1 MQRTIAPFILTQ
13 FASITSVISGSM
25 VFIAIPWIA
34 LELAGSAAT
43 SGLVVAITGIPGLL
57 FAPFI
62 GSVIDR
68 FGRKRTAVWI
78 EFLTAFTALLIPL
91 TDWALGLTIPLL
103 IAIGVARGVV
113 APGGATARKSLVPDV
128 AEPAQMTLDRANS
141 IHEAIFAAGFA
152 IGPALATFF
161 IALIGSTNTFY
172 VVALMG
178 FLSALFASLVFVT
191 EKHEANDDSEKE
203 PFFVYALQGF
213 KILFSNPAVFVMM
226 AAIMVLAVIY
236 LPTEMVV
243 LPAHFTAL
251 GDPEGLGLVISA
263 GAGASVIGALGFERL
278 HKRFSYA
285 TILRFAILGIG
296 ISMFPLSFLPPVPL
310 MVVFFFFLGLAW
322 GPLLPL
328 LNTVIQK
335 KIPANKR
342 GRVFALE
349 MTIWHAGPLISM
361 YAVGTAVDAFGV
373 GPVYLLLAAGVFA
386 AALLVSFNRYIGQL
400 NS

>member
-1 MQRTIAPFILTQ
+1 VKRTFAPFILTQ

-34 LELAGSAAT
+34 LEIVGSAAT
-43 SGLVVAITGIPGLL
+43 AGLVVAITGIPGLV
-57 FAPFI
+57 FAPLV

-68 FGRKRTAVWI
+68 FGRKRTAVWV
-78 EFLTAFTALLIPL
+78 ESLTAFTALLIPL
-91 TDWALGLTIPLL
+91 VDWAIGLTIPLL
-103 IAIGVARGVV
+103 IAIGIVRGVV
-113 APGGATARKSLVPDV
+113 APGGGTARKSLVPDV
-128 AEPAQMTLDRANS
+128 AEPAKMTLDRANS

-152 IGPALATFF
+152 IGPALATFL
-161 IALIGSTNTFY
+161 IARIGSTNTFY
-172 VVALMG
+172 VVAVMG
-178 FLSALFASLVFVT
+178 FLSALFAMLIFVT
-191 EKHEANDDSEKE
+191 EKHEANDESEKE
-203 PFFVYALQGF
+203 PFFIYALQGF
-213 KILFSNPAVFVMM
+213 KILFSNPAVFVIM
-226 AAIMVLAVIY
+226 AAIVILAVIY

-263 GAGASVIGALGFERL
+263 GAAASVIGALGFEKL

-285 TILRFAILGIG
+285 AILRMAILGIG
-296 ISMFPLSFLPPVPL
+296 ISMFPLSFLPSLPW
-310 MVVFFFFLGLAW
+310 MVVLYFFLGLAW

-361 YAVGTAVDAFGV
+361 YAVGSAVDALGV
-373 GPVYLLLAAGVFA
+373 GPVYLFLAAGVFA
-386 AALLVSFNRYIGQL
+386 AALLVSFNRYIKQL
-400 NS
+400 NT

>member
-1 MQRTIAPFILTQ
+1 
-13 FASITSVISGSM
+13 M

-34 LELAGSAAT
+34 LEIVGSAAT
-43 SGLVVAITGIPGLL
+43 AGLVVAITGIPGLV
-57 FAPFI
+57 FAPLV

-68 FGRKRTAVWI
+68 FGRKRTAVWV
-78 EFLTAFTALLIPL
+78 ESLTAFTALLIPL
-91 TDWALGLTIPLL
+91 VDWAIGLTIPLL
-103 IAIGVARGVV
+103 IAIGIVRGVV
-113 APGGATARKSLVPDV
+113 APGGGTARKSLVPDV
-128 AEPAQMTLDRANS
+128 AEPAKMTLDRANS

-152 IGPALATFF
+152 IGPALATFL
-161 IALIGSTNTFY
+161 IARIGSTNTFY
-172 VVALMG
+172 VVAVMG
-178 FLSALFASLVFVT
+178 FLSALFAMLIFVT
-191 EKHEANDDSEKE
+191 EKHEANDESEKE
-203 PFFVYALQGF
+203 PFFIYALQGF
-213 KILFSNPAVFVMM
+213 KILFSNPAVFVIM
-226 AAIMVLAVIY
+226 AAIVILAVIY

-263 GAGASVIGALGFERL
+263 GAAASVIGALGFEKL

-285 TILRFAILGIG
+285 AILRMAILGIG
-296 ISMFPLSFLPPVPL
+296 ISMFPLSFLPSLPW
-310 MVVFFFFLGLAW
+310 MVVLYFFLGLAW

-361 YAVGTAVDAFGV
+361 YAVGSAVDALGV
-373 GPVYLLLAAGVFA
+373 GPVYLFLAAGVFA
-386 AALLVSFNRYIGQL
+386 AALLVSFNRYIKQL
-400 NS
+400 NT

>member
-1 MQRTIAPFILTQ
+1 
-13 FASITSVISGSM
+13 M

-34 LELAGSAAT
+34 LELAGSAAP
-43 SGLVVAITGIPGLL
+43 SGLVVAITGIPGLI
-57 FAPFI
+57 FAPLV

-68 FGRKRTAVWI
+68 FGRKRTAIWV
-78 EFLTAFTALLIPL
+78 EFLTAFTALLIPFFE
-91 TDWALGLTIPLL
+91 WAIGLTIPLL
-103 IAIGVARGVV
+103 IIIGTARGVV
-113 APGGATARKSLVPDV
+113 APGGATARKSIVPDV
-128 AEPAQMTLDRANS
+128 AEAAKMTLDRANS

-172 VVALMG
+172 IVALMG
-178 FLSALFASLVFVT
+178 FMSAGFAALIFVT
-191 EKHEANDDSEKE
+191 EKHEKNDESEKE
-203 PFFVYALQGF
+203 PFFKYALQGF

-226 AAIMVLAVIY
+226 AAIMTLAVIY

-263 GAGASVIGALGFERL
+263 GAGASVIGALGFEKL
-278 HKRFSYA
+278 HKRFNYA
-285 TILRFAILGIG
+285 SILRIAILGIG

-361 YAVGTAVDAFGV
+361 YAVGSAVDALGV
-373 GPVYLLLAAGVFA
+373 GPVYLFLAAGVFA
-386 AALLVSFNRYIGQL
+386 AALLVSFNRYIKQL
-400 NS
+400 NT